1 MSFRSWVTVITLVL
15 LGLVIYFAWPDI
27 LQAWH
32 IASRV
37 NWWILVLIIPVQL
50 ASYYSTGGMIFSYL
64 NSKGNLQHASQWTI
78 ARMAL
83 ELNFVNHVFPSGGAA
98 GISYMDWL
106 LGFHGVT
113 PGRATIAQ
121 VIRYVVTFVSFVMLL
136 VLAVLILILD
146 HTIAR
151 PILVISFLMV
161 LACIGLVVG
170 AVSLLGSKR
179 RLDNFSL
186 WIVKTGNQVISWIT
200 RGRKQNS
207 IKSKSVDAFFD
218 DLHKD
223 YLDIKRDKALL
234 LKPFLWSIPANALD
248 VFLLWIA
255 FWALGTP
262 IDPATL
268 FIAFGLSGAA
278 SIVAV
283 TPGGAGI
290 YEAIMIAFLASSG
303 VSPDVAIAGTLLARV
318 TLVIGTIAFGYV
330 FYQMTIN
337 HYGKRSWKTTQSD

>member
-1 MSFRSWVTVITLVL
+1 MTVITLFL
-15 LGLVIYFAWPDI
+15 LALVVFFAWPDI
-27 LQAWH
+27 LKAWH
-32 IASRV
+32 LASTV
-37 NWWILVLIIPVQL
+37 NWWILGLLIPIQL
-50 ASYYSTGGMIFSYL
+50 ASYYATGGTIFSYL
-64 NSKGNLQHASQWTI
+64 NSKGNLKQASQWTI

-106 LGFHGVT
+106 LGYHGVT

-121 VIRYVVTFVSFVMLL
+121 IIRYVMTFVSFVMLL
-136 VLAVLILILD
+136 VIAVSILMLD
-146 HTIAR
+146 HAIAR
-151 PILVISFLMV
+151 PIIVISFLMV
-161 LACIGLVVG
+161 LACLGLVIGSV
-170 AVSLLGSKR
+170 AVMGNKR
-179 RLDNFSL
+179 RLDRFSAWL
-186 WIVKTGNQVISWIT
+186 VSFGNRFVAWVT
-200 RGRKQNS
+200 RGRRQNVVKAAP
-207 IKSKSVDAFFD
+207 INEFFN

-223 YLDIKRDKALL
+223 YMDISRDKALL
-234 LKPFLWSIPANALD
+234 LRPFLWSIPANALD
-248 VFLLWIA
+248 VSLLWIA

-303 VSPDVAIAGTLLARV
+303 ISPDVAIAGTLLARV
-318 TLVIGTIAFGYV
+318 TLVLGTIAFGYV
-330 FYQMTIN
+330 FYQLTIN
-337 HYGKRSWKTTQSD
+337 HYGKQPWQPKQSD